1 MGNLDFTGQ
10 NGAIVQDYF
19 SNISLLRNGN
29 PSSVDALMDLWHPDG
44 LFEFAGS
51 SPVVGKYAGEMAIR
65 TLYKNRLNSNGMPLT
80 LELNGQSPITAN
92 LGLVETDLSHIR
104 YKDDQVI
111 VGWKTTIG
119 TTSGQG
125 FDVAGSHLF
134 TFERDKIT
142 RLRVNV
148 SPKADQSTKS
158 NLSSSDLTVQD
169 VGRLSL
175 AAWPVV

>member
-1 MGNLDFTGQ
+1 MGNLDFSGP
-10 NGAIVQDYF
+10 NGALVENYF
-19 SNISLLRNGN
+19 SAISALRNGA
-29 PSSVDALMDLWHPDG
+29 SASVDNLMNLWHPEG
-44 LFEFAGS
+44 TFEFAGS
-51 SPVVGKYAGEMAIR
+51 APVVGKFVGETAIR

-80 LELNGQSPITAN
+80 LELSGQNAVNVN
-92 LGLVETDLSHIR
+92 LGLVVTDLSHLR
-104 YKDDQVI
+104 YKDDQII

-134 TFERDKIT
+134 TFEDGKISK
-142 RLRVNV
+142 LRVNV
-148 SPKADQSTKS
+148 SPKADESTEQS
-158 NLSSSDLTVQD
+158 LSLSGLSVQD